1 MWLSKLDINVTRR
14 QARHLL
20 ASPQRI
26 HAAVLAGFPESPED
40 DTEKAGR
47 VLWRVDEG
55 AHDHN
60 LYVMSPQEPD
70 LTHLVESVGRPTHG
84 WQSKPYEPLLARLS
98 TGQTWAFRLLGNPTH
113 SVPRPEGG
121 RGKRLGHVTAAQ
133 QMAWMHRQAE
143 HHGFALTQGSA
154 GAPDVIVRARRTL
167 QFRRGERTV
176 TLSTALF
183 EGNLQVHDA
192 DALRQALIR
201 GVGPAKG
208 YGCGLLTLAAPR

>member
-1 MWLSKLDINVTRR
+1 MWLSKVTINVARR

-26 HAAVLAGFPESPED
+26 HAAVLAGFPESSVRDEG
-40 DTEKAGR
+40 GR
-47 VLWRVDEG
+47 VLWRLDEG
-55 AHDHN
+55 THDHH
-60 LYVMSPQEPD
+60 LYVVSPLEPD
-70 LTHLVESVGRPTHG
+70 LTHLSESVGRPAHG
-84 WQSKPYEPLLARLS
+84 WQSKSYDPLLTRLS
-98 TGQTWAFRLLGNPTH
+98 PGQTWAFRLMANPTH
-113 SVPRPEGG
+113 SVPRAEGG

-133 QMAWMHRQAE
+133 QVTWMQRQAE
-143 HHGFALTQGSA
+143 RHGFTVTPGSA
-154 GAPDVIVRARRTL
+154 DAPDVTLRARRTL

-183 EGNLQVHDA
+183 EGTMQVQDA
-192 DALRQALIR
+192 GALRQALTQ

>member
-1 MWLSKLDINVTRR
+1 MWLSKLTINIARR

-26 HAAVLAGFPESPED
+26 HAAVLGGFPESSVPVEG
-40 DTEKAGR
+40 GR
-47 VLWRVDEG
+47 VLWRLDEG
-55 AHDHN
+55 TDDHN
-60 LYVMSPQEPD
+60 LYVVSPLEPD
-70 LTHLVESVGRPTHG
+70 LTHLSESVGRPTHG
-84 WQSKPYEPLLARLS
+84 WQSKSYDPLLTRLS
-98 TGQTWAFRLLGNPTH
+98 PGQTWAFRLMTNPTH
-113 SVPRPEGG
+113 SVPRAEGG

-133 QMAWMHRQAE
+133 QTAWMQRQAE
-143 HHGFALTQGSA
+143 RHGFTFTPGSA
-154 GAPDVIVRARRTL
+154 GAPDVTLRARRTL

-183 EGNLQVHDA
+183 DGTLQVQDA
-192 DALRQALIR
+192 GALRQALTQ